1 MKFLNCVALTG
12 ALTFA
17 PVAFAG
23 PAELLATYSTEAP
36 AGFAAA
42 ASRGEA
48 FFKKRFG
55 VSEKLSACS
64 SCHTD
69 NPRQNGRHVVT
80 GKDIKPLS
88 PLSNAERFTD
98 RAKVE
103 KWFHRNCTEVV
114 GRDCTAAEKADL
126 IRYLT
131 QES

>member
-1 MKFLNCVALTG
+1 MKLLICVALTG
-12 ALTFA
+12 SVLFA
-17 PVAFAG
+17 PEAFAG
-23 PAELLATYSTEAP
+23 PAELLAAYSAEAP

-55 VSEKLSACS
+55 VSEKLAACS

-69 NPRQNGRHVVT
+69 NPRQAGRHVVT
-80 GKDIKPLS
+80 AKDIKPLS
-88 PLSNAERFTD
+88 PLANAERFSD